1 MRENVTRTGKQTG
14 RNFCR
19 FTNFLDFFSNFSLLS
34 RYFQSFPFGT
44 KFMLS
49 TLTGQGIG
57 ESISLE
63 FACDE
68 LAPSLIDANSDNN
81 GTEF

>member
-1 MRENVTRTGKQTG
+1 MWQGLGNKQDAT
-14 RNFCR
+14 FVVLQ
-19 FTNFLDFFSNFSLLS
+19 TSLDFFSNFSLLS